1 MSRSLGAHSLGAIM
15 LVLCTTALHAAI
27 INVEGPQDSLEGA
40 PTINHCTLRKAVINA
55 NNNAASI
62 PQCQAG
68 TLGVD
73 TITIPAGM
81 TITFA
86 LAGANEDDAFTG
98 DLDITDD
105 LIIQADGA
113 GVTIDGADLD
123 RIFDIRP
130 GVTVTLQ
137 DIHLRNGN
145 GNGGGGGIT
154 VASTSTLN
162 LNNVTISSCAG
173 PNGDGGAIASS
184 GVLNMTNCTISGNTA
199 AHHAGAIVVESGT
212 ALFKS
217 CTITGNA
224 SGFSNLSGGVR
235 STGMTT
241 LQNTVIAGNTGVDL
255 PNVDGFYTSLGH
267 NIIGSLGTNAV
278 AFTMTPATG
287 DQIGV
292 NDALLNFGPLQD
304 NGGFT
309 PTHALL
315 VGSIALDA
323 GHSGGVTIDQRALTR
338 PCDNAGLANATGGD
352 GADVGAFE
360 EQVLCAV
367 TNVAPDAVDDN
378 PNVAEDS
385 GTNDIDV
392 LANDSDANGDTLT
405 ITGASAASHGTTGVN
420 GGFVTYAPDPDYF
433 GSDSFTYTISDGT
446 DTDTATV
453 HVTVT
458 NVNDAPVAAGESYDM
473 DQDTTLTVL
482 PPGVLGNDSDI
493 DGPSLLA
500 VLDTGLP
507 GLALNANGGFSY
519 TPPLHFAGDVSF
531 TYHASDTI
539 DSSDIVTVDIH
550 VADTEPPVITA
561 STGVSTIWPPNSKL
575 VDVGLTF
582 SAVDNSSGATT
593 SFAVFSDEDDVT
605 PAGGQQSPDAVGALR
620 LRADRNAQADGRVYL
635 IRITATDDFSNT
647 SHSCLTVT
655 VPRSQ
660 SPADIAAVNAQAA
673 AAQAQCTGA
682 GMFLVGDGPVV
693 GPWQ

>member
-1 MSRSLGAHSLGAIM
+1 MSRSLGAIM
-15 LVLCTTALHAAI
+15 LILCATAMQASI
-27 INVEGPQDSLEGA
+27 DVEGPQDSLEGA

-55 NNNAASI
+55 NHNLAAY
-62 PQCQAG
+62 PQCLSGVAG
-68 TLGVD
+68 LD

-86 LAGANEDDAFTG
+86 LAGANEDDALTG
-98 DLDITDD
+98 DLDITED
-105 LIIQADGA
+105 LIIQGNGA
-113 GVTIDGADLD
+113 TVDGADLD
-123 RIFDIRP
+123 RIFDVHP
-130 GVTVTLQ
+130 GATVTIYDL
-137 DIHLRNGN
+137 HLRNGN
-145 GNGGGGGIT
+145 GNGGGGGIS
-154 VASTSTLN
+154 VSGSTLN
-162 LNNVTISSCAG
+162 LVNVTISSCQG
-173 PNGDGGAIASS
+173 PNGDGGAIASN

-199 AHHAGAIVVESGT
+199 AHHAGAIVVDSGT

-304 NGGFT
+304 NGGLT
-309 PTHALL
+309 PTRALL
-315 VGSIALDA
+315 AGSIALDA
-323 GHSGGVTIDQRALTR
+323 GHSGGLTTDQRALTR
-338 PCDNAGLANATGGD
+338 PCDNAGLTNATAGD

-378 PNVAEDS
+378 AVVAEDS

-392 LANDSDANGDTLT
+392 LANDSDANSDTLT
-405 ITGASAASHGTTGVN
+405 ITGAGSASHGTVGIN
-420 GGFVTYAPDPDYF
+420 GGFVTYAPDADYF

-446 DTDTATV
+446 ETDTATV
-453 HVTVT
+453 NVTVT
-458 NVNDAPVAAGESYDM
+458 NVNDAPVAVGESYNM

-482 PPGVLGNDSDI
+482 APGVLGNDSDI
-493 DGPSLLA
+493 DGPSLSA
-500 VLDTGLP
+500 VLDSGLV
-507 GLALNANGGFSY
+507 GLTLNANGGFSY
-519 TPPLHFAGDVSF
+519 TPPLNLAGDVSF

-539 DSSDIVTVDIH
+539 APSNTVTVDIH
-550 VADTEPPVITA
+550 VADTQPPTITA
-561 STGVSTIWPPNSKL
+561 STAISSIWPPDSKL
-575 VDVGLTF
+575 VDVGLTY
-582 SAVDNSSGATT
+582 SAVDNSSDVTT
-593 SFAVFSDEDDVT
+593 SFAVYSDEDDVT
-605 PAGGQQSPDAVGALR
+605 PAGGEQSPDAIGALR
-620 LRADRNAQADGRVYL
+620 LRADRNAKADGRIYL
-635 IRITATDDFSNT
+635 IRITATDEFSNT
-647 SHSCLTVT
+647 SHSCLTVV

-660 SPADIAAVNAQAA
+660 SPADIASVNNQAA

-682 GMFLVGDGPVV
+682 GMFLIGDGPVV

>member
-1 MSRSLGAHSLGAIM
+1 MSRSLGAHSLGAMM
-15 LVLCTTALHAAI
+15 LILCATTMQASI
-27 INVEGPQDSLEGA
+27 DVEGPQDSLAGP

-55 NNNAASI
+55 NHNLAAY
-62 PQCQAG
+62 PQCLSGVAG
-68 TLGVD
+68 LD

-86 LAGANEDDAFTG
+86 LAGANENAALTG
-98 DLDITDD
+98 DLDITED
-105 LIIQADGA
+105 LIIQGNGA
-113 GVTIDGADLD
+113 TVDGADLD
-123 RIFDIRP
+123 RLFDVHP
-130 GVTVTLQ
+130 GATVTIYDL
-137 DIHLRNGN
+137 HLRNGN
-145 GNGGGGGIT
+145 GNGGGGGIS
-154 VASTSTLN
+154 VVGSTLN
-162 LNNVTISSCAG
+162 LVNVTISSCHG
-173 PNGDGGAIASS
+173 PNGDGGAIASN

-199 AHHAGAIVVESGT
+199 AHHAGAIVVDSGT
-212 ALFKS
+212 AFFKS

-255 PNVDGFYTSLGH
+255 PNVDGFYSSLGH

-292 NDALLNFGPLQD
+292 DDTLLNFGPLQD
-304 NGGFT
+304 NGGLT
-309 PTHALL
+309 PTHELL
-315 VGSIALDA
+315 AGSIALDA
-323 GHSGGVTIDQRALTR
+323 GHSGGLITDQRAMTR

-360 EQVLCAV
+360 EQVICAGPA
-367 TNVAPDAVDDN
+367 NVAPDAVDDN
-378 PNVAEDS
+378 AVIAEDS

-405 ITGASAASHGTTGVN
+405 ITGAGSASHGTVGIN
-420 GGFVTYAPDPDYF
+420 GGFVTYAPDADYF

-446 DTDTATV
+446 ETDTATV
-453 HVTVT
+453 NVTVT
-458 NVNDAPVAAGESYDM
+458 NVNDAPVAVGESYNM

-482 PPGVLGNDSDI
+482 APGVLGNDSDI
-493 DGPSLLA
+493 DGPSLGA
-500 VLDTGLP
+500 VLDSGLL

-531 TYHASDTI
+531 TYHASDTLA
-539 DSSDIVTVDIH
+539 SSNTVTVDIH
-550 VADTEPPVITA
+550 VADTQPPTITA
-561 STGVSTIWPPNSKL
+561 STAISSIWPPSSKL
-575 VDVGLTF
+575 VDVGLTY
-582 SAVDNSSGATT
+582 SAVDNSSDVIT
-593 SFAVFSDEDDVT
+593 SFAVYSDEDDVT
-605 PAGGQQSPDAVGALR
+605 PAGGEQSPDAIGALR
-620 LRADRNAQADGRVYL
+620 LRADRNAKADGRVYL
-635 IRITATDDFSNT
+635 IRITATDEFSNT
-647 SHSCLTVT
+647 SNSCLTVV

-660 SPADIAAVNAQAA
+660 SPADIASVNNQAA

-682 GMFLVGDGPVV
+682 GLFPVGDGPVI